1 MNQKIN
7 LLMSI
12 LIIGALSATAQG
24 RCGRNSTAIPENKV
38 IGSLVMRNFDEN
50 QIFERIQARYLLP
63 VVPVSI
69 MVDRNI
75 IREFTTLSIGYT
87 HRESHK
93 YVKNS
98 WSITPYAG
106 ISFVSDSLLIGNNLS
121 GEFLISTPATSIHG
135 GLSFLLQ
142 NEKWYTHCEV
152 RYTHMGNSA
161 DGLLNGE
168 IWRSVERKMA
178 IGIRVRANYLVHN
191 MWANNS
197 KRMYST
203 YLASAMFQHNFS
215 CYVGARICFEINYNS
230 FEKKKLGGA
239 EIGLVIGIPHPKKF
253 Y

>member
-50 QIFERIQARYLLP
+50 QFFERIQARYLLP

-98 WSITPYAG
+98 WSITPYIG

-121 GEFLISTPATSIHG
+121 GEFMISTPNTSAHG

-142 NEKWYTHCEV
+142 NEQWYTHVEF
-152 RYTHMGNSA
+152 RYTHLGGSG
-161 DGLLNGE
+161 DGLLNAE
-168 IWRSVERKMA
+168 VWRSVERKMA
-178 IGIRVRANYLVHN
+178 IGLRLRANYLVHN
-191 MWANNS
+191 MWNNDS

-203 YLASAMFQHNFS
+203 YLASVMFQHNFS
-215 CYVGARICFEINYNS
+215 CYFGARASFDLNYNS
-230 FEKKKLGGA
+230 FEKKKLGGV
-239 EIGLVIGIPHPKKF
+239 EIGLVIGIPYYRKF